1 MSGRM
6 SNKLSYS
13 DLERDTFSTVHNIIT
28 EQVPNQKIIWINK
41 LGTVELVCS
50 NLSDVLPRNSI
61 LKIVKHV
68 LAYRV

>member
-1 MSGRM
+1 M
-6 SNKLSYS
+6 SYS

-28 EQVPNQKIIWINK
+28 EQVPKQKTIWINK

-61 LKIVKHV
+61 LKIVKYV
-68 LAYRV
+68 LAHRM